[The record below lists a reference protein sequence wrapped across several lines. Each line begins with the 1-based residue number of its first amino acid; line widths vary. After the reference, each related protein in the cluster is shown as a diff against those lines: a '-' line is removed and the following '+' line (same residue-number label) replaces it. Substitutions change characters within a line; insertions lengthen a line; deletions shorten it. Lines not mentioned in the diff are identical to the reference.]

1 MNLKSISLA
10 VSTLLICSSAFSATL
25 EIKSGDVDQDKLYHS
40 FIPGVSGSPI
50 GSNENIIAEMPTNGF
65 TLSPMEYNTEHNYGP
80 EQNFDTAGL
89 ATVTFNY
96 NKDQLLVIC
105 NLEPAI
111 RNKMTFQFYD
121 ANGTKIKSLIC
132 KPGVEAKRR
141 VATLSE
147 VEKLSITYQNQ

>member
-40 FIPGVSGSPI
+40 FIPGVSVSPI
-50 GSNENIIAEMPTNGF
+50 GANEIITAEMPTNGF
-65 TLSPMEYNTEHNYGP
+65 TLSPMEYNTRYNY
-80 EQNFDTAGL
+80 FDTAGL

-96 NKDQLLVIC
+96 NRDDLVVIC